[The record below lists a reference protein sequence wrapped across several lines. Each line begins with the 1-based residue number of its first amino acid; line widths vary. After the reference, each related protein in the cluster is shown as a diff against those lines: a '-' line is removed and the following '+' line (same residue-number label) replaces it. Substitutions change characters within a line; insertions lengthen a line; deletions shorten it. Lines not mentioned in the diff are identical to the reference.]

1 MNELITSLSEAIN
14 TLFPV
19 EDSMNTEKR
28 KYFFAALNCLEVG
41 YYPLSPISAIE
52 LALDDYKFDEVII
65 NNGNIEML
73 IEKVKQ
79 VLIKHKIL

>member
-52 LALDDYKFDEVII
+52 LAGEDWYEKEKIVV
-65 NNGNIEML
+65 NGQIL
-73 IEKVKQ
+73 IPIHRLLQ
-79 VLIKHKIL
+79 KITED